1 MIKPGKKIKRIIT
14 AVIAV
19 ILLVS
24 ISFFTTDLI
33 RAKKYSLPP
42 MFCIPVFYF
51 PESGSVDYYGLGY
64 KVWEDTDPFDD
75 VTHYY
80 VGFWLLPKMFN
91 I

>member
-1 MIKPGKKIKRIIT
+1 MGRLSRKKKIILT
-14 AVIAV
+14 VISL
-19 ILLVS
+19 ILLIS

-33 RAKKYSLPP
+33 RAQKYSLPP
-42 MFCIPVFYF
+42 IFCLPVLYY

-64 KVWEDTDPFDD
+64 KVWEDKDPFDN

-80 VGFWLLPKMFN
+80 VGFWLLPKMIN